1 MTDKEELLEYIKS
14 LPDAMEYTLFEG
26 SEITIY
32 IDLNEARQQ
41 NENKESNNGPIICV
55 TKPFIIYF
63 Y

>member
-41 NENKESNNGPIICV
+41 NENKESNNG
-55 TKPFIIYF
+55 TAN
-63 Y
+63 